1 MIKIGILNK
10 GPKLNWGKNFGYW
23 YNVKFFQDELRESGY
38 NIQFYDDMC
47 HKFYNSDL
55 IIIDT
60 RSFSD
65 TLINKIKKKI
75 NFSIK
80 NEYLENVIK
89 ISKLNQ
95 NIIWLDLSDSSG
107 TTSFE
112 LLPFVKK
119 YVKKQFYKDKKFYR
133 KDFSEVD
140 IMPIIIKINLI

>member
-1 MIKIGILNK
+1 
-10 GPKLNWGKNFGYW
+10 
-23 YNVKFFQDELRESGY
+23 
-38 NIQFYDDMC
+38 MC

-119 YVKKQFYKDKKFYR
+119 YVKKQFYKDKNFIEKT
-133 KDFSEVD
+133 FSEVD